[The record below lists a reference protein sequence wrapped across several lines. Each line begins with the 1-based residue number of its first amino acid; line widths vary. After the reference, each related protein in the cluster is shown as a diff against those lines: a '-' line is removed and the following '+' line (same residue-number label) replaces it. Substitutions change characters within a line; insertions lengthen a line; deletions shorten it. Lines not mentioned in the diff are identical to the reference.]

1 MNYHVR
7 FNLTLLIIVVIS
19 FPLPILHTHSNPLM
33 TAVFLTILFIVHL
46 FVSQLL
52 FFRKRRAI
60 RATELQLLF
69 IFASNLL
76 WLCLFFSIFISRSQ
90 FVQSFCPLHPNTIVC
105 LLAMNRKKKFL
116 KSFQPFS
123 VFEEKLLS
131 SQLFMLTIEFYY
143 QLNH

>member
-19 FPLPILHTHSNPLM
+19 LPLPILHTHSNPLM
-33 TAVFLTILFIVHL
+33 IAVVLTILFIVHL

-60 RATELQLLF
+60 RVTELQLLF

-76 WLCLFFSIFISRSQ
+76 WLCLFFSIFISRSL

-116 KSFQPFS
+116 KCFQPFS

-131 SQLFMLTIEFYY
+131 SQLFMLTIELYY